1 MEMLTVNI
9 ELYIADG
16 VLLNRSVYERQSKL
30 RLAAVIDDTIFITRG
45 PLKFWSQRQSLH
57 GMNLM
62 QHIRNFC
69 IIAHID
75 HGKSTLADRLI
86 QTCGGVTQRELHAQ
100 MLDSMDIE
108 RERGITIK
116 SNTISLDYTAPD
128 GKKYLLN
135 LIDTPGHVDFSHE
148 VRRSLM
154 AGDGALIIVDASQG
168 VEAQTVANLYLAMEH
183 DLELLPVI
191 NKIDL
196 PAADIDMAREAID
209 AELGLDPFEAIAVSA
224 KTGEGIKAVLNGIV
238 EKLPPPSGDP
248 TAPLKALIFDAHFD
262 KYRGVILQCR
272 VIEGTLK
279 TKDVI
284 HFMHADRDFTV
295 DELGYNQ
302 LKLMPKDQL
311 AAGEVG
317 YIVAGVKS
325 VQDIEIGDTITLADN
340 PAADPIPG
348 YQEARQVVF
357 SSIYPMS
364 SDQYVDLTKALEKL
378 AINDAALT
386 FEKDS
391 SAALGFGFR
400 CGFLGLLHLDVIQ
413 ERLQREFDIGL
424 VISAPSVSY
433 KVTLKDGKEIEVDN
447 PSYWP
452 DPMSIESI
460 TEPYIKASILT
471 PEENVGPVMELCRDH
486 RSESQTINY
495 LSAGRL
501 EVVSEMPL
509 GEVLFDFYGKL
520 KMITRGYGSFDYDPI
535 EYRATDVV
543 KVDILVNKEPVDTLS
558 YLVHRE
564 KARNRALHYCERLAK
579 EIPRHQFKIPVQGVI
594 GGNVIARST
603 IAPFRKDVTA
613 KLYGGDV
620 TRKKKLLEK
629 QKKGKAKMKQ
639 FGSVNIP
646 QKAFVS
652 VLRADQD

>member
-1 MEMLTVNI
+1 MK
-9 ELYIADG
+9 
-16 VLLNRSVYERQSKL
+16 Q
-30 RLAAVIDDTIFITRG
+30 
-45 PLKFWSQRQSLH
+45 
-57 GMNLM
+57 
-62 QHIRNFC
+62 IRNFC

-86 QTCGGVTQRELHAQ
+86 QACGGVSQRDLHDQ
-100 MLDSMDIE
+100 MLDSMEIE

-116 SNTISLDYTAPD
+116 SNTITLDYTARD
-128 GKKYLLN
+128 GVKYQLN

-154 AGDGALIIVDASQG
+154 ACEGALILVDASQG
-168 VEAQTVANLYLAMEH
+168 VEAQTVANLFLALEH

-196 PAADIDMAREAID
+196 PSADIDRAQEAID
-209 AELGLDPFEAIAVSA
+209 AELGLDPFEAVPVSA
-224 KTGEGIKAVLNGIV
+224 KNGTGIDRVLDGIV
-238 EKLPPPSGDP
+238 EKLPPPEGDP
-248 TAPLKALIFDAHFD
+248 NAPLKALVFDAHFD

-272 VIEGTLK
+272 VLEGTVK
-279 TKDVI
+279 PRDTI
-284 HFMHADRDFTV
+284 HFMHANRDFTV

-302 LKLMPKDQL
+302 MKLVPKPQL
-311 AAGEVG
+311 TAGEVG

-325 VQDIEIGDTITLADN
+325 VQDIEIGDTITLLDR
-340 PAADPIPG
+340 PTEMPIPG
-348 YQEARQVVF
+348 YQKAKQVVF
-357 SSIYPMS
+357 SSIYPM
-364 SDQYVDLTKALEKL
+364 DTGEYVELTKALDKL

-386 FEKDS
+386 FEKAS

-400 CGFLGLLHLDVIQ
+400 CGFLGLLHLDVVQ

-424 VISAPSVSY
+424 VISAPSVKY
-433 KVTLKDGKEIEVDN
+433 QVTLKDGSTIDVDN
-447 PSYWP
+447 PSHWP
-452 DPMSIESI
+452 NPMEIDSV

-471 PEENVGPVMELCRDH
+471 PEEFVGPIMELCREH
-486 RSESQTINY
+486 RSDSQTMNY
-495 LSAGRL
+495 LSAGRI
-501 EVVSEMPL
+501 EVTSEMPL

-520 KMITRGYGSFDYDPI
+520 KMLTRGYGSFDYEPI
-535 EYRATDVV
+535 EYRKTDIV

-558 YLVHRE
+558 YLVHRD
-564 KARNRALHYCERLAK
+564 KARPRALHYCERLAK
-579 EIPRHQFKIPVQGVI
+579 EIPRHQFKIPIQGTI
-594 GGNVIARST
+594 GGTIIARTT
-603 IAPFRKDVTA
+603 IAPFRKDVTE

-652 VLRADQD
+652 VLRAEKD

>member
-1 MEMLTVNI
+1 M
-9 ELYIADG
+9 
-16 VLLNRSVYERQSKL
+16 K
-30 RLAAVIDDTIFITRG
+30 
-45 PLKFWSQRQSLH
+45 
-57 GMNLM
+57 
-62 QHIRNFC
+62 HIRNFC

-86 QTCGGVTQRELHAQ
+86 QTCGAVTNRELHAQ

-116 SNTISLDYTAPD
+116 SNTITMEYSASGGQTYQ
-128 GKKYLLN
+128 LN

-154 AGDGALIIVDASQG
+154 ACDGALIIVDASQG
-168 VEAQTVANLYLAMEH
+168 VEAQTVANMYLAVEH
-183 DLELLPVI
+183 DLELLPII

-196 PAADIDMAREAID
+196 PAADEDRAREAID
-209 AELGLDPFEAIAVSA
+209 SELGLDPFAALPCSA
-224 KTGEGIKAVLNGIV
+224 KTGEGIEAVLEGIV
-238 EKLPPPSGDP
+238 QQLPPPTGDP
-248 TAPLKALIFDAHFD
+248 DAPLKALVFDAHFD

-272 VIEGTLK
+272 VMEGTLRPRD
-279 TKDVI
+279 TI
-284 HFMHADRDFTV
+284 HFMHADRDFKV

-302 LKLMPKDQL
+302 MKLVPREQL

-325 VQDIEIGDTITLADN
+325 VQDIEIGDTITLLDR
-340 PAADPIPG
+340 PAAEPIPG
-348 YQEARQVVF
+348 YQEAKQVVF
-357 SSIYPMS
+357 SSVYPMS
-364 SDQYVDLTKALEKL
+364 TDQYTDLTKALDKL

-386 FEKDS
+386 YEKDS

-413 ERLQREFDIGL
+413 ERIQREFDIGL
-424 VISAPSVSY
+424 VISAPSVQY
-433 KVTLKDGKEIEVDN
+433 NLTLRDGSTLEVDN

-452 DPMSIESI
+452 DPMKIESAM
-460 TEPYIKASILT
+460 EPYIRASILT
-471 PEENVGPVMELCRDH
+471 PEEYVGPVMELCREH
-486 RSESQTINY
+486 RSDSQTMNY
-495 LSAGRL
+495 LSAGRI
-501 EVVSEMPL
+501 EVTSEMPL

-535 EYRATDVV
+535 EYRKTDVV

-558 YLVHRE
+558 YLVHRD
-564 KARNRALHYCERLAK
+564 KARTRALHYCERLAK
-579 EIPRHQFKIPVQGVI
+579 EIPRHQFKIPIQGVI
-594 GGNVIARST
+594 GGTVIARTT
-603 IAPFRKDVTA
+603 IAPFRKDVTE

-652 VLRADQD
+652 VLRTDDKK

>member
-1 MEMLTVNI
+1 M
-9 ELYIADG
+9 
-16 VLLNRSVYERQSKL
+16 K
-30 RLAAVIDDTIFITRG
+30 
-45 PLKFWSQRQSLH
+45 
-57 GMNLM
+57 
-62 QHIRNFC
+62 HIRNFC

-86 QTCGGVTQRELHAQ
+86 QACQGVADREFRDQL
-100 MLDSMDIE
+100 LDSMDIE

-116 SNTISLDYTAPD
+116 SNTVSLNYTAAD
-128 GKKYLLN
+128 RQEYLLN

-154 AGDGALIIVDASQG
+154 ACEGALIVVDASQG
-168 VEAQTVANLYLAMEH
+168 VEAQTVANLYLAMEY

-196 PAADIDMAREAID
+196 PSADVDRARMAID
-209 AELGLDPFEAIAVSA
+209 EELGLDPFAAIPVSA
-224 KTGEGIKAVLNGIV
+224 KTGLHIEDVLEGIVAT
-238 EKLPPPSGDP
+238 LPPPQGDP
-248 TAPLKALIFDAHFD
+248 KAPLKAFVFDAFFD
-262 KYRGVILQCR
+262 KYRGVILQVR
-272 VIEGTLK
+272 VMEGTLK
-279 TKDVI
+279 TKETI
-284 HFMHADRDFTV
+284 HFMHTGRDYTI
-295 DELGYNQ
+295 DELGHNQ
-302 LKLMPKDQL
+302 LKLVPQKSL
-311 AAGEVG
+311 SVGEVG

-325 VQDIEIGDTITLADN
+325 VRDIEIGDTITNAQR
-340 PAADPIPG
+340 PAADPVPG
-348 YQEARQVVF
+348 YQPARQVVF
-357 SSIYPMS
+357 SSVYPMS
-364 SDQYVDLTKALEKL
+364 TDQYPDLTRALDKL

-413 ERLQREFDIGL
+413 ERLQREFDLGL
-424 VISAPSVSY
+424 VISAPSVKY
-433 KVTLKDGKEIEVDN
+433 KIKLRDGSEIEVDN

-452 DPMSIESI
+452 DPTHIDST
-460 TEPYIKASILT
+460 TEPFIKASILT
-471 PEENVGPVMELCRDH
+471 PEEYVGPVMELCREH
-486 RSESQTINY
+486 RSESQTMNY

-520 KMITRGYGSFDYDPI
+520 KMLTRGYGSFDYDPI
-535 EYRATDVV
+535 EYRSTDVV

-564 KARNRALHYCERLAK
+564 KARTRALHYCERLAK
-579 EIPRHQFKIPVQGVI
+579 EIPRHQFKIPIQGVI

-603 IAPFRKDVTA
+603 IAPFRKDVTE

-620 TRKKKLLEK
+620 SRKKKLLEK

>member
-1 MEMLTVNI
+1 MK
-9 ELYIADG
+9 
-16 VLLNRSVYERQSKL
+16 Q
-30 RLAAVIDDTIFITRG
+30 
-45 PLKFWSQRQSLH
+45 
-57 GMNLM
+57 
-62 QHIRNFC
+62 IRNFC

-86 QTCGGVTQRELHAQ
+86 QACGGVTQREFHDQ

-116 SNTISLDYTAPD
+116 SNTITLEYRAADGQDYQ
-128 GKKYLLN
+128 LN

-154 AGDGALIIVDASQG
+154 ACDGALIIVDASQG

-196 PAADIDMAREAID
+196 PAADVDRAREAID
-209 AELGLDPFEAIAVSA
+209 AELGLDPFEAIPVSA
-224 KTGEGIKAVLNGIV
+224 KTGEGIEDVLAGIV
-238 EKLPPPSGDP
+238 QKLPCPTGDSG
-248 TAPLKALIFDAHFD
+248 APLKALVFDAHFD

-272 VIEGTLK
+272 VMEGTLK
-279 TKDVI
+279 PRDTI
-284 HFMHADRDFTV
+284 HFMHSNRDFTV

-302 LKLMPKDQL
+302 VKLVPKEKL
-311 AAGEVG
+311 SAGEVG

-325 VQDIEIGDTITLADN
+325 VQDIEIGDTITLLDH
-340 PAADPIPG
+340 PAAEPIPG
-348 YQEARQVVF
+348 YQEAKQVVF

-364 SDQYVDLTKALEKL
+364 TDEYKDLTKALDKL

-386 FEKDS
+386 YEKDS

-424 VISAPSVSY
+424 VISAPSVKY
-433 KVTLKDGKEIEVDN
+433 NLELKDGTTIEVDN
-447 PSYWP
+447 PSNWP
-452 DPMSIESI
+452 DPTNIESA

-471 PEENVGPVMELCRDH
+471 PEEYVGPIMELCREH
-486 RSESQTINY
+486 RSEGQTMNY
-495 LSAGRL
+495 LSAGRV

-520 KMITRGYGSFDYDPI
+520 KMITRGYGSFDYVPI
-535 EYRATDVV
+535 EYRKTDVV
-543 KVDILVNKEPVDTLS
+543 KVDILVNKEPIDALS
-558 YLVHRE
+558 YLVHRD
-564 KARNRALHYCERLAK
+564 KARTRALHYCEKLA
-579 EIPRHQFKIPVQGVI
+579 EAIPRHQFKIPVQGAI
-594 GGNVIARST
+594 GGTVIARAT
-603 IAPFRKDVTA
+603 IQPFRKDVTA

-652 VLRADQD
+652 VLRTESD

>member
-1 MEMLTVNI
+1 M
-9 ELYIADG
+9 
-16 VLLNRSVYERQSKL
+16 K
-30 RLAAVIDDTIFITRG
+30 
-45 PLKFWSQRQSLH
+45 
-57 GMNLM
+57 
-62 QHIRNFC
+62 HIRNFC

-86 QTCGGVTQRELHAQ
+86 QTCGGVSQRELHEQ

-116 SNTISLDYTAPD
+116 SNTITLDYTAPD
-128 GKKYLLN
+128 GQQYQLN

-154 AGDGALIIVDASQG
+154 ACEGALIIVDASQG
-168 VEAQTVANLYLAMEH
+168 VEAQTVANLFLALEH
-183 DLELLPVI
+183 ELELLPII

-196 PAADIDMAREAID
+196 PSADIERAQEAID

-224 KTGEGIKAVLNGIV
+224 KNSIGIDDVLVGIV
-238 EKLPPPSGDP
+238 EKLPPPTGDP
-248 TAPLKALIFDAHFD
+248 NAPLKALVFDAHFD

-272 VIEGTLK
+272 VMEGTLK
-279 TKDVI
+279 PRDTI
-284 HFMHADRDFTV
+284 HFMHAGRDFTV

-302 LKLMPKDQL
+302 MKLVPRTQL

-325 VQDIEIGDTITLADN
+325 VQDIEIGDTITLLDRKAD
-340 PAADPIPG
+340 APIPG
-348 YQEARQVVF
+348 YQEAKQVVF
-357 SSIYPMS
+357 SSIYPM
-364 SDQYVDLTKALEKL
+364 DTGEYVELTKALDKL

-386 FEKDS
+386 YEKDS

-424 VISAPSVSY
+424 VISAPSVKY
-433 KVTLKDGKEIEVDN
+433 QLTLKDGSTMEVDN

-452 DPMSIESI
+452 DPMKIESAM
-460 TEPYIKASILT
+460 EPYIKASILT
-471 PEENVGPVMELCRDH
+471 PEEYVGPVMELCREH
-486 RSESQTINY
+486 RSETQTMNY
-495 LSAGRL
+495 LSAGRI
-501 EVVSEMPL
+501 EVTSEMPL

-520 KMITRGYGSFDYDPI
+520 KMLTRGYGSFDYEAT
-535 EYRATDVV
+535 EYKKTDVV

-558 YLVHRE
+558 YLVHRD
-564 KARNRALHYCERLAK
+564 KARPRALHYCERLAK

-594 GGNVIARST
+594 GGTVIARTT
-603 IAPFRKDVTA
+603 IAPFRKDVTE

-652 VLRADQD
+652 VLRADND

>member
-1 MEMLTVNI
+1 M
-9 ELYIADG
+9 
-16 VLLNRSVYERQSKL
+16 K
-30 RLAAVIDDTIFITRG
+30 
-45 PLKFWSQRQSLH
+45 
-57 GMNLM
+57 
-62 QHIRNFC
+62 HIRNFC

-86 QTCGGVTQRELHAQ
+86 QVCGGVTQREFQDQL
-100 MLDSMDIE
+100 LDSMDIE

-116 SNTISLDYTAPD
+116 SNTVTLDYRGAD
-128 GKKYLLN
+128 GKEYVLN

-154 AGDGALIIVDASQG
+154 ACEGALIIVDASQG
-168 VEAQTVANLYLAMEH
+168 VEAQTVANLYLALEY

-196 PAADIDMAREAID
+196 PAADTDRARIAID
-209 AELGLDPFEAIAVSA
+209 SELGLDPFEAILISA
-224 KTGEGIKAVLNGIV
+224 KNGIGVDDVLEGIVQ
-238 EKLPPPSGDP
+238 KLPCPSGDP
-248 TAPLKALIFDAHFD
+248 GAPLKALVFDAHFD

-272 VIEGTLK
+272 VMEGMLK
-279 TKDVI
+279 PKDTI

-295 DELGYNQ
+295 DEVGYNQ
-302 LKLMPKDQL
+302 LKLTPQEQL
-311 AAGEVG
+311 RAGEVG

-325 VQDIEIGDTITLADN
+325 VQDIEIGDTITLAEN
-340 PAADPIPG
+340 PAENPIPG
-348 YQEARQVVF
+348 YQEAKQVVF

-364 SDQYVDLTKALEKL
+364 TDDYVDLTKALDKL

-413 ERLQREFDIGL
+413 ERLQREFDLGL
-424 VISAPSVSY
+424 VISAPSVKY
-433 KVTLKDGKEIEVDN
+433 KIMLKDGKEIEVDN

-452 DPMSIESI
+452 DPSQIDST

-471 PEENVGPVMELCRDH
+471 PEEFVGPVMDLCREH
-486 RSESQTINY
+486 RSESQTMNY

-501 EVVSEMPL
+501 EVSSEMPL

-520 KMITRGYGSFDYDPI
+520 KMITRGYGSFDYEPI
-535 EYRATDVV
+535 EYRKTDIV

-564 KARNRALHYCERLAK
+564 KARTRALHYCERLAK
-579 EIPRHQFKIPVQGVI
+579 EIPRHQFKIPIQGVI
-594 GGNVIARST
+594 GGTVIARST
-603 IAPFRKDVTA
+603 IAPFRKDVTE

-639 FGSVNIP
+639 FGNVNIP
-646 QKAFVS
+646 QKAFVA
-652 VLRADQD
+652 VLQTDKN

>member
-1 MEMLTVNI
+1 MKN
-9 ELYIADG
+9 
-16 VLLNRSVYERQSKL
+16 
-30 RLAAVIDDTIFITRG
+30 
-45 PLKFWSQRQSLH
+45 
-57 GMNLM
+57 
-62 QHIRNFC
+62 IRNFC

-86 QTCGGVTQRELHAQ
+86 QVCGGVTQRDLHEQ

-116 SNTISLDYTAPD
+116 SNTMTLDYHAPD
-128 GKKYLLN
+128 GQEYQLN

-154 AGDGALIIVDASQG
+154 ACDGALIIVDASQG

-196 PAADIDMAREAID
+196 PAADVDKAREAID
-209 AELGLDPFEAIAVSA
+209 AELGLDPFEAIPCSA
-224 KTGEGIKAVLNGIV
+224 KNGIGIEEVLAGIV
-238 EKLPPPSGDP
+238 EKLPPPTGDP
-248 TAPLKALIFDAHFD
+248 NAPLKALVFDAFFD

-272 VIEGTLK
+272 VMEGTLK
-279 TKDVI
+279 PKDTI
-284 HFMHADRDFTV
+284 HFMHADRDFKV
-295 DELGYNQ
+295 DELGFNQ
-302 LKLMPKDQL
+302 MKLVPRESL
-311 AAGEVG
+311 SAGEVG

-325 VQDIEIGDTITLADN
+325 VQDIEIGDTITLQDR
-340 PAADPIPG
+340 PAAEPIPG
-348 YQEARQVVF
+348 YQEAKQVVF

-364 SDQYVDLTKALEKL
+364 TDQYVDLTKALDKL

-386 FEKDS
+386 YEKDS

-424 VISAPSVSY
+424 VISAPSVKY
-433 KVTLKDGKEIEVDN
+433 KLALSDGSEIEIDN

-452 DPMSIESI
+452 NPMSIESA

-471 PEENVGPVMELCRDH
+471 PEAHVGPVMELCREH
-486 RSESQTINY
+486 RSDSQTMNY
-495 LSAGRL
+495 LSVGRI

-520 KMITRGYGSFDYDPI
+520 KMITRGYGSFDYTPI
-535 EYRATDVV
+535 EYRTTDVV

-558 YLVHRE
+558 YLVHRD
-564 KARNRALHYCERLAK
+564 KARTRALHYCERLAK
-579 EIPRHQFKIPVQGVI
+579 EIPRHQFKIPIQGVI
-594 GGNVIARST
+594 GGTVIARST
-603 IAPFRKDVTA
+603 IAPFRKDVTE

-652 VLRADQD
+652 VLRAERD

>member
-1 MEMLTVNI
+1 MK
-9 ELYIADG
+9 
-16 VLLNRSVYERQSKL
+16 R
-30 RLAAVIDDTIFITRG
+30 
-45 PLKFWSQRQSLH
+45 
-57 GMNLM
+57 
-62 QHIRNFC
+62 IRNFC

-86 QTCGGVTQRELHAQ
+86 QACGGVTQREFQDQ

-116 SNTISLDYTAPD
+116 SNTVTLGYTATD
-128 GKKYLLN
+128 GETYQLN

-154 AGDGALIIVDASQG
+154 ACEGALMVVDASQG
-168 VEAQTVANLYLAMEH
+168 VEAQTVANLYLALEY

-196 PAADIDMAREAID
+196 PAADVERVREEID
-209 AELGLDPFEAIAVSA
+209 ADLGLDPFAAIPVSA
-224 KTGEGIKAVLNGIV
+224 KTGEGIDQVLEGIV
-238 EKLPPPSGDP
+238 QYLPPPEGDP
-248 TAPLKALIFDAHFD
+248 NAPLKALVFDAFFD

-272 VIEGTLK
+272 VMDGTLK
-279 TKDVI
+279 PKDTI

-302 LKLMPKDQL
+302 FRLSPQKELH
-311 AAGEVG
+311 AGEVG

-325 VQDIEIGDTITLADN
+325 VQDIEIGDTITLLN
-340 PAADPIPG
+340 RPAAEPIPG
-348 YQEARQVVF
+348 YQKAKQVVF
-357 SSIYPMS
+357 SSVYPMS
-364 SDQYVDLTKALEKL
+364 TDEYQDLTKALEKL
-378 AINDAALT
+378 SINDAALT
-386 FEKDS
+386 YEKDS

-413 ERLQREFDIGL
+413 ERLQREFDLGL
-424 VISAPSVSY
+424 VISAPSVEY
-433 KVTLKDGKEIEVDN
+433 KLDLQDGSTIHVDN

-452 DPMSIESI
+452 DPTNIASIS
-460 TEPYIKASILT
+460 EPYIKAQILT
-471 PEENVGPVMELCRDH
+471 PEEYVGPVMELCREY
-486 RSESQTINY
+486 RSESQTMNY
-495 LSAGRL
+495 LSAGRV
-501 EVVSEMPL
+501 EVTSEMPL

-520 KMITRGYGSFDYDPI
+520 KMITRGYGSFDYVPI
-535 EYRATDVV
+535 EYRKTDVV
-543 KVDILVNKEPVDTLS
+543 KVDILVNKEPIDALA

-564 KARNRALHYCERLAK
+564 KSRARALHYCEQLA
-579 EIPRHQFKIPVQGVI
+579 EAIPRHQFKIPIQGAI
-594 GGNVIARST
+594 GGTIIARAT
-603 IAPFRKDVTA
+603 IQPFRKDVTA

-620 TRKKKLLEK
+620 SRKKKLLEK

-652 VLRADQD
+652 VLKADKD